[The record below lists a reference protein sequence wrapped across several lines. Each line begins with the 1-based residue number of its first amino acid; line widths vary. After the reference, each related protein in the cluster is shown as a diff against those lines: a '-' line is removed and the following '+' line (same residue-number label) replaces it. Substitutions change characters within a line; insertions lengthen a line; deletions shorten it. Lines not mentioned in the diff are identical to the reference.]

1 MSERRIWESLGLQRW
16 TDGSPVPVPVP
27 TDRFDQ
33 GHRERPSRGAGGDH
47 SWAGSCYAGGIEDLS
62 PGAPGGDGLGLTV
75 SLGQVER
82 DIRVLGH
89 CAGPGT
95 SRRSPRL
102 YFRLIPATPDV
113 RRGPRARIQNTTAAN
128 PVPPA
133 NGCARL
139 LACSAEHAS
148 REVIL
153 GTPSSDL
160 PCNHP
165 NTPAVP
171 AKQGEIQQA
180 TRPSKAASAVLVVG
194 FDRRPESLAALMTAA
209 ELGRRLAAELRV
221 IHAIDLTDYPVDPD
235 RGDWEDKGQ
244 QVLQTEQE
252 TVAHQ
257 LANYE
262 YGWSYVALHGE
273 PVRELSRAA
282 DESDALMI
290 VVGSRGVGWH
300 RLYDRITSPS
310 VSHRLIQRCGRP
322 VLVVGAPWN

>member
-1 MSERRIWESLGLQRW
+1 MSDE
-16 TDGSPVPVPVP
+16 V
-27 TDRFDQ
+27 
-33 GHRERPSRGAGGDH
+33 RGAHPKYDSGK
-47 SWAGSCYAGGIEDLS
+47 SC
-62 PGAPGGDGLGLTV
+62 
-75 SLGQVER
+75 
-82 DIRVLGH
+82 
-89 CAGPGT
+89 
-95 SRRSPRL
+95 
-102 YFRLIPATPDV
+102 
-113 RRGPRARIQNTTAAN
+113 
-128 PVPPA
+128 PPA

-153 GTPSSDL
+153 GIPSSDL